1 MVLVPSQNRR
11 FLQVRVWRGGPKL
24 GRLENLLNHFDT
36 IHLSNKKRRK
46 KVFKLGCAEA
56 GAGGGVEHLVGIF
69 ILSAQHRRSL
79 QLEAEKKNF
88 KDVFYLDF
96 KNVLLREKS
105 RMRPFVTDIL
115 LLLCSQFFRSQ
126 AADRFLN
133 LSLSLTLSL
142 TLSLV
147 PFSDIFQQ

>member
-1 MVLVPSQNRR
+1 MINIHKNSVNLEVDTNGPSTVPESQVPTGSGLERWS
-11 FLQVRVWRGGPKL
+11 QVGQTGKFAQSFRYNPSIKQ
-24 GRLENLLNHFDT
+24 EE
-36 IHLSNKKRRK
+36 KK

-96 KNVLLREKS
+96 KNVLLREK
-105 RMRPFVTDIL
+105 
-115 LLLCSQFFRSQ
+115 
-126 AADRFLN
+126 
-133 LSLSLTLSL
+133 
-142 TLSLV
+142 V
-147 PFSDIFQQ
+147 PYEAICY